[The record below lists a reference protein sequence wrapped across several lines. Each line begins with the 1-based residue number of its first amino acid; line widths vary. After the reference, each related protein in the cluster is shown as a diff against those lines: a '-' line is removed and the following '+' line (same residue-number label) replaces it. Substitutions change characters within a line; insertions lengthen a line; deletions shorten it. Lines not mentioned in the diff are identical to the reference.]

1 MRRKPIPILMYHQ
14 VAEAPPKSFT
24 MRGLVVA
31 PSTFARHMAA
41 MHALGYRGL
50 SMRDL
55 EPYLLGQAEG
65 KVFGITFDDG
75 YLNNLENAL
84 PVLRKHGFTATCY
97 VVADLIGQI
106 NRWDDGRNVKKVP
119 LMNREQ
125 LLAWAA
131 AGQEIG
137 SHSLSHPFL
146 NQLSDEEQTREIQ
159 QSKAKL
165 EELLGPGARVDHF
178 CYPYGAFNSHS
189 IAAVKAAGYRT
200 ATTTNRGRVFGE
212 DEVDLLLLPR
222 VLVTRRTTWP
232 QLLLKCFTRYEDR
245 RGQPVAA
252 LRAA

>member
-1 MRRKPIPILMYHQ
+1 MTQRPIPILMYHQ
-14 VAEAPPKSFT
+14 VAPAPPKHFH

-31 PSTFARHMAA
+31 PSTFAWHMAA
-41 MHALGYRGL
+41 MAALGYRGL

-55 EPYLLGQAEG
+55 EPYLSGQAQG

-84 PVLRKHGFTATCY
+84 PVLQKHGFTATCY

-106 NRWDDGRNVKKVP
+106 NRWDDGRNVMKVP
-119 LMNREQ
+119 LMDREHLQ
-125 LLAWAA
+125 AWVA
-131 AGQEIG
+131 AGQEVG

-146 NQLSDEEQTREIQ
+146 NRLSEAEQAREIQ
-159 QSKAKL
+159 DSKARL
-165 EELLGPGARVDHF
+165 ESLLGQEVRHF
-178 CYPYGAFNSHS
+178 CYPYGAFNAHS
-189 IAAVKAAGYRT
+189 VACVRAAGYYT
-200 ATTTNRGRVFGE
+200 ATTTNRGRVFAG
-212 DEVDLLLLPR
+212 DEVDALLLPR